1 MLEIIYAA
9 SLSNLPMPSNYYI
22 GETSSKHSNNDS
34 EIDHSK
40 MEGRKWEELNMDC
53 LVNVFRSVGM
63 ESLLLDVPFVCK
75 SWYKASLDPKCW
87 ECLIFPKYIK
97 PDRIWDNS
105 PLGERLMMEYQES
118 FCVTAFIKSVVA
130 RSQRRATV
138 LTLPI
143 CCTEEALEYAANES
157 PSLKDLRLHGD
168 LLFKKSTIIPK
179 LISKWKNLE
188 MMSLGSRHNMEEI
201 LVQISLHC
209 NNFIMLFAPHI
220 YVGKDEAT
228 AIVTSLPNLKY
239 LVLKGSTIEWENLV
253 MVLQGCK
260 KLLGLD
266 VRKCIGFE
274 EDDAEILALASHIPT
289 FMCEGSIYEEYD
301 TYLDLDGDV
310 DTDYYSG

>member
-22 GETSSKHSNNDS
+22 GETSSKHSNNGS

-53 LVNVFRSVGM
+53 LVNVFRRVGM

-87 ECLIFPKYIK
+87 ESLIFPKYIK
-97 PDRIWDNS
+97 PDNIWENS

-157 PSLKDLRLHGD
+157 PSLKALRLHDD

-188 MMSLGSRHNMEEI
+188 MLSLGSRHNMEEI
-201 LVQISLHC
+201 LAQISLHC
-209 NNFIMLFAPHI
+209 NNFIMLFAPQI

-260 KLLGLD
+260 KLLRLD

-274 EDDAEILALASHIPT
+274 ENDAEILALASHIPT

-301 TYLDLDGDV
+301 TYIDCDGDS
-310 DTDYYSG
+310 DYYSD